1 MIAYELLL
9 EKIAAYQSDQID
21 EHLKQRLANDIVKAN
36 EGLCIYKAKEFVD
49 SGVEWPEL
57 VNAARDGIYEAIK
70 KFDLNKGTRFS
81 TYACFKIKKHLNLVI
96 DNNRRIRLPDS
107 ALRTARKAQRLIDQG
122 ITDIETIAA
131 TLGKKPA
138 YIRDCVGMFPDAQQI
153 PVDENGVE
161 VKFEAPVVDDL
172 EGSPIRSA
180 LAKLPPMVAEI
191 CIKRNCGWKFYEI
204 AKVFQCSAR
213 HAQDLYHQALE
224 TLRELLTPE
233 PSVEEQSLTNPY
245 EAEIPTQRLDRMP
258 VFYVVGRLSDLIG
271 STVARLTGDKDDDND
286 TKSEGVMRE
295 LSPTFEEPAGE
306 SPSPLCLESTQPSFR
321 VFPFVLGLVSSLY
334 RAIAKPFVKAIS
346 HTYQRMGRVR
356 GPTS

>member
-9 EKIAAYQSDQID
+9 EKIAAYQSDQTD
-21 EHLKQRLANDIVKAN
+21 EHLKQRLANEIVKAN
-36 EGLCIYKAKEFVD
+36 EGLCIYKAKNFVD

-81 TYACFKIKKHLNLVI
+81 TYACFKIQKHLHLVI

-138 YIRDCVGMFPDAQQI
+138 YVRDCLEMFPDAQQM
-153 PVDENGVE
+153 PVDEKGVE
-161 VKFEAPVVDDL
+161 VEFTAPADDDREDL
-172 EGSPIRSA
+172 PIRSA
-180 LAKLPPMVAEI
+180 LAKLPLMVSDI

-213 HAQDLYHQALE
+213 HAQDLYYQALE
-224 TLRELLTPE
+224 TLRELLTE
-233 PSVEEQSLTNPY
+233 PPI
-245 EAEIPTQRLDRMP
+245 EAQLK
-258 VFYVVGRLSDLIG
+258 G
-271 STVARLTGDKDDDND
+271 
-286 TKSEGVMRE
+286 
-295 LSPTFEEPAGE
+295 
-306 SPSPLCLESTQPSFR
+306 C
-321 VFPFVLGLVSSLY
+321 
-334 RAIAKPFVKAIS
+334 
-346 HTYQRMGRVR
+346 
-356 GPTS
+356 